1 MVEAHSSNSK
11 DCVLFSTADWDTP
24 YWTNKQHTAHHLALK
39 GFRVLYIE
47 SIGIRAPTFNGQDLR
62 RMWQRLKR
70 GLRPAK
76 LVEPNVWVMSPL
88 AIPFKQHWPLVKAFN
103 QGWLRARIKVFMLG
117 HSFHKPLVWTY
128 HPFMLGI
135 VNKLNCGPLVYHCVD
150 DLSAVPG
157 VDSDAFNGEERKLL
171 AGCNTVFVTSE
182 ALKNKCALFNSN
194 THYFPNVVDAE
205 HFGQAR
211 KNGPLPKD
219 LKAIPTPRIGYI
231 GALSDFKVDFAL
243 MQDVA
248 TARPDWHWVVIGAE
262 REGQH
267 SPLVDALHALPNV
280 HFLGDKPYTDLPDYL
295 RGLDVGTLPTLVNE
309 YTRSMFPM
317 KYFEYLAAGVPVV
330 STPLEFTKHHQ
341 SGLQIA
347 QGALDFEQAIT
358 VQLDRGRFDV
368 AEANSMVGENTWA
381 HRLKKML
388 RLVESLQ
395 GSHRP
400 AADPTKSK
408 WNPND

>member
-1 MVEAHSSNSK
+1 MVETHSSNPK

-88 AIPFKQHWPLVKAFN
+88 AIPFKQHWPLVRAFN
-103 QGWLRARIKVFMLG
+103 QGWLCARIKVFMVA
-117 HSFHKPLVWTY
+117 HSFNKPLVWTY
-128 HPFMLGI
+128 HPFMLG
-135 VNKLNCGPLVYHCVD
+135 VVSKLNCGPLVYHCVD

-157 VDSDAFNGEERKLL
+157 VDSDAFNAEERKLL
-171 AGCNTVFVTSE
+171 GECNAVFVTSE
-182 ALKNKCALFNSN
+182 ALRNKCAPFNSN
-194 THYFPNVVDAE
+194 THYFPNVVDLE
-205 HFGQAR
+205 HFAQAR
-211 KNGPLPKD
+211 KNGPIPKD
-219 LKAIPTPRIGYI
+219 LEAIPTPRIGYV

-243 MQDVA
+243 IQSVA

-267 SPLVDALHALPNV
+267 SPLVDALRALPNV
-280 HFLGDKPYTDLPDYL
+280 HFLGDKPYADLPDYL
-295 RGLDVGTLPTLVNE
+295 RGFDVGTLPTLIND

-330 STPLEFTKHHQ
+330 STPLEFTKTNQ
-341 SGLQIA
+341 AGSLVADTSEQFKVQKNA
-347 QGALDFEQAIT
+347 QLA
-358 VQLDRGRFDV
+358 RGRLTVLESREF
-368 AEANSMVGENTWA
+368 VGDNTWA
-381 HRLKKML
+381 ARLKKML
-388 RLVESLQ
+388 ELLFA
-395 GSHRP
+395 HP
-400 AADPTKSK
+400 
-408 WNPND
+408 